1 MMNVNWIKLFRM
13 SVLAAALQM
22 MLLHSAQAG
31 GMTIGDLGAHAEGRS
46 GAFAAKADDLSAI
59 EYNPSGLTSIGST
72 QIYLSNRFGY
82 AVEEFSRQTA
92 TNTVGDEILFDSVAN
107 EHPWQL
113 LDPMVGVASNF
124 GLDNWAFALGTYAPP
139 GIATQQF
146 PEDGG
151 QRFMLIDRDVKILYY
166 DLSVAWKF
174 RDFFGIGA
182 SLQWVD
188 AASIKLSLIVNGNT
202 SDNNQPDGGT
212 LDMLTTV
219 TGADHVGFSGIIG
232 AWIKP
237 LPFLHLAVSGRIA
250 PTIIEADCKID
261 VDVVHDDIISDNNM
275 TITRNGSPADD
286 ITLSM
291 KLPPMARLGVRYVR
305 MKGKQELFDVELDVT
320 YEAWHV
326 MDRYTL
332 DGKGLEVDIDGV
344 GGSIDPIPID
354 KIYLDKQWIDTFSVR
369 LGGDYN
375 LLDNHL
381 TLRAGAF
388 FESGADNSPYSYV
401 DFFASHRIG
410 GSVGT
415 SVKFFGVD
423 ISLSYAFLYEIPF
436 SVFEEEGKVY
446 QQVPARTSTELGPVV
461 NAGDYSSHYHFGTVS
476 VSYTF

>member
-1 MMNVNWIKLFRM
+1 MMNVNWIKLLQM

-22 MLLHSAQAG
+22 MFLHSALAG

-59 EYNPSGLTSIGST
+59 EYNPAGLTSIGST

-92 TNTVGDEILFDSVAN
+92 TAVNGDAIPFDSVSN

-113 LDPMVGVASNF
+113 LDPMIGVASNF
-124 GLDNWAFALGTYAPP
+124 GLENWAFAIGAYAPP
-139 GIATQQF
+139 GIATQHF

-151 QRFMLIDRDVKILYY
+151 QRFMLIERDVKILYY
-166 DLSVAWKF
+166 NLSVAWKF
-174 RDFFGIGA
+174 KNLFGLGA

-202 SDNNQPDGGT
+202 SEFNQPDGGNM
-212 LDMLTTV
+212 DMLTTV
-219 TGADHVGFSGIIG
+219 TGADHFGFSGILG
-232 AWIKP
+232 AWVKP
-237 LPFLHLAVSGRIA
+237 LPFLHLALSGRVA
-250 PTIIEADCKID
+250 PTTIKADCKIA
-261 VDVVHDDIISDNNM
+261 VDVVHDDVINDDDM
-275 TITRNGSPADD
+275 TITRGGSEVDD
-286 ITLSM
+286 VTLSM
-291 KLPPMARLGVRYVR
+291 KLPPMARFGVRYIR

-332 DGKGLEVDIDGV
+332 DGEGLEVDIDGDF
-344 GGSIDPIPID
+344 GSVDPIPID
-354 KIYLDKQWIDTFSVR
+354 KIYLNKQWKDTFSVR

-388 FESGADNSPYSYV
+388 FESGSKNDSYAYV
-401 DFFASHRIG
+401 DFYASHRVG
-410 GSVGT
+410 GSVGAT
-415 SVKFFGVD
+415 ARFFGVD
-423 ISLSYAFLYEIPF
+423 LSLSYAFLYEIPF
-436 SVFEEEGKVY
+436 SVSEEEGKIY
-446 QQVPARTSTELGPVV
+446 QQVPARTVDTPGPVV
-461 NAGDYSSHYHFGTVS
+461 NAGDYSAHYHFATVS